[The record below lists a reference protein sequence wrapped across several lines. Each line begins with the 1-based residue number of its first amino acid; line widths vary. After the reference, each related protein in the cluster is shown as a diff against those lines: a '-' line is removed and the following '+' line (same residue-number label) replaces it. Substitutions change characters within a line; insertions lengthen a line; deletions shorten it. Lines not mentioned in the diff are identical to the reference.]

1 MNHPSHF
8 NLRTMLSS
16 LGILSFAISLAFA
29 VSASAN
35 SGKTDAER
43 DAAAK
48 EVVNKL
54 AAEDFEGIRA
64 NFNEQMKQGLSAE
77 TLKKVWKASV
87 ARHGAYVSQGELKSS
102 QQEGYDIY
110 VIRCEMKTSPIEVV
124 VAFDQDGKIGGFLL
138 RPAQAAPAKP

>member
-8 NLRTMLSS
+8 NLRRVLSS
-16 LGILSFAISLAFA
+16 VGILSFAISLAFA
-29 VSASAN
+29 ISASAN
-35 SGKTDAER
+35 SGKSGAER

-77 TLKKVWKASV
+77 TLKKVWRASV
-87 ARHGAYVSQGELKSS
+87 ARFGAYVSQGEIKSS
-102 QQEGYDIY
+102 QQDGYDIY

-124 VAFDQDGKIGGFLL
+124 VAFDQEGKIGGFLL
-138 RPAQAAPAKP
+138 RPAQPKQ

>member
-8 NLRTMLSS
+8 NLRMMLSS
-16 LGILSFAISLAFA
+16 VGILSFIIFLPFA

-35 SGKTDAER
+35 SGNRDAER

-64 NFNEQMKQGLSAE
+64 NFNEQMKQGLSVE

-102 QQEGYDIY
+102 QQDGYDIY

-124 VAFDQDGKIGGFLL
+124 VAFDHDGKIGGFLL
-138 RPAQAAPAKP
+138 RPVQAN